1 MNADIK
7 RKILENLG
15 PLIWISLILS
25 LAIIPTIVS
34 EHNENQTFKRLNEK
48 LSQIHSNIE
57 IQSTTVNLDL
67 LGDSFVYDEQGGT
80 MTGNSQISFNKESN
94 SLIFKVS
101 YPSGLERSSKTVEL
115 YSERNKNTY
124 QIKSGKYKCNEG
136 VTSITLL
143 ISGLNTSLNWFL
155 NQTRIS
161 PSENGELEVTLEPRS
176 DPLSNDYLQVTR
188 ILIGYSPKN
197 NSIQDGIILKYIP

>member
-1 MNADIK
+1 MKADK
-7 RKILENLG
+7 RAEIFEWVCTFFVIG
-15 PLIWISLILS
+15 LILF
-25 LAIIPTIVS
+25 LTLGLTIIFK
-34 EHNENQTFKRLNEK
+34 HNENQAFKRLNEK

-57 IQSTTVNLDL
+57 IQSKTANLAL

-115 YSERNKNTY
+115 YRERNKSTY

-136 VTSITLL
+136 VASITLL

-188 ILIGYSPKN
+188 ILIGYSPRD

>member
-34 EHNENQTFKRLNEK
+34 EHNESQAFKQLNEQ
-48 LSQIHSNIE
+48 LSQVHSNIE
-57 IQSTTVNLDL
+57 IQSTTANLAL

-94 SLIFKVS
+94 SLIFKIS

-115 YSERNKNTY
+115 YREKDKSTY

-136 VTSITLL
+136 VASITLL
-143 ISGLNTSLNWFL
+143 ISGLDTSLNWFL
-155 NQTRIS
+155 TQTRIS

-176 DPLSNDYLQVTR
+176 DPFSNDSLQVTR
-188 ILIGYSPKN
+188 ALIGYSPKD

>member
-15 PLIWISLILS
+15 PLIWISLIFS
-25 LAIIPTIVS
+25 LAAILTTVF
-34 EHNENQTFKRLNEK
+34 EHNESQAFKKLNEQ
-48 LSQIHSNIE
+48 LSQVHSNIE
-57 IQSTTVNLDL
+57 IQSTTANLVL

-80 MTGNSQISFNKESN
+80 ITGNSQISFNKENN

-115 YSERNKNTY
+115 YRERNKSTY
-124 QIKSGKYKCNEG
+124 QIKSGKYKCKEG
-136 VTSITLL
+136 VASITLL
-143 ISGLNTSLNWFL
+143 ISGLDTSLNWFL

-161 PSENGELEVTLEPRS
+161 PSENGELEVTLEPQS
-176 DPLSNDYLQVTR
+176 DPLSNDYSQVTR
-188 ILIGYSPKN
+188 ILIGYSPKD